1 MKIAV
6 FSGSG
11 ISAESG
17 IPTFRDNGGLWENY
31 KVEQVATPAGYYAD
45 KEFVLDFYNE
55 MRRKQFDCQP
65 NAAHTALASLEK
77 THTVNIITQ
86 NIDNLHERAG
96 STHVLHLHGDIMKA
110 RSEKDPECIVDLDI
124 TNPDIHIGDL
134 APDGNQL
141 RPHIVWFGESV
152 PNMDEAYDIVS
163 DADILIVVGTS
174 LQVHPAAGIVYAAK
188 PDAVIFVVDPNA
200 GTDVVITDCIPQT
213 CQVIYLRNTAADG
226 IPEAI
231 RMINRMVK

>member
-17 IPTFRDNGGLWENY
+17 IPTFRDNGGLWESY
-31 KVEQVATPAGYYAD
+31 KVELVATPAGYYAD

-65 NAAHTALASLEK
+65 NAAHTALSSLEK

-110 RSEKDPECIVDLDI
+110 RSEKDPECIIDLD
-124 TNPDIHIGDL
+124 TDNPDIHIGDL

-141 RPHIVWFGESV
+141 RPHIVWFGEYV
-152 PNMDEAYDIVS
+152 PNMDKAYDIVS

-174 LQVHPAAGIVYAAK
+174 LQVRPAAGIVHAAK

-200 GTDVVITDCIPQT
+200 GTDVVITDRIPHS
-213 CQVIYLRNTAADG
+213 CPVIYLRNTAAEG

-231 RMINRMVK
+231 RMIDRMVK